1 VPEDQFT
8 DDQEQFFGDQ
18 FEEDPTAEEYSFE
31 PGQAEEIS
39 MDEVFEP
46 GPEEAD
52 GDILSGLGPDHDGTG
67 EGTPMDGNTG
77 AGGETRGFKFPEPNP
92 ALQLPPIPTIP
103 VRKRYNFKEPHSRPN
118 RNQLMH
124 HKRLCRKL
132 GIPAD
137 VADQVALLFYG
148 TKQLLSDRMDELN
161 LIICFDE
168 MMGVRP
174 GSMTDI
180 LRILHYR
187 VEAVRKRSQA
197 GLQQFEEALRE
208 GKDVKAAV
216 EAAKPP
222 PAPRA
227 IDIDTGEPATA
238 GRHGIRFTERPV
250 WLLKNILMITRR
262 ILSLRTRNVNAIPAA
277 APGATD
283 AKGTGGNS

>member
-1 VPEDQFT
+1 MPEDQFT
-8 DDQEQFFGDQ
+8 EDQEQLFGDQ
-18 FEEDPTAEEYSFE
+18 LEEDPTAEDYSFE

-39 MDEVFEP
+39 MDEVFEH
-46 GPEEAD
+46 GPEELD
-52 GDILSGLGPDHDGTG
+52 GDLLSGPEPESGAAG
-67 EGTPMDGNTG
+67 EGTPMDGGTG

-92 ALQLPPIPTIP
+92 VLQLPPIPTIP
-103 VRKRYNFKEPHSRPN
+103 VRKRYSFKEPHSRPN

-227 IDIDTGEPATA
+227 IDIDAGEPATA
-238 GRHGIRFTERPV
+238 GRHNIRFTEKTARV
-250 WLLKNILMITRR
+250 LKNIMAITRR
-262 ILSLRTRNVNAIPAA
+262 TLCFRTRSGNAIPAA

-283 AKGTGGNS
+283 AKDTGGTR